1 MFLIVRPMLLL
12 VFVCLL
18 TLDPSRVGATNPSPA
33 QVKYIVSLTK
43 LFESTVG
50 RFICKSDSLSLGD
63 ELLFSLWVV
72 GCMLIIQAEE
82 MCYSHDPQQI
92 RCLRIDKS
100 RNAHFSVHYLD
111 NAQF

>member
-50 RFICKSDSLSLGD
+50 RF
-63 ELLFSLWVV
+63 
-72 GCMLIIQAEE
+72 
-82 MCYSHDPQQI
+82 
-92 RCLRIDKS
+92 
-100 RNAHFSVHYLD
+100 
-111 NAQF
+111 

>member
-1 MFLIVRPMLLL
+1 MLLL

-50 RFICKSDSLSLGD
+50 RFICKSDNLSLGD
-63 ELLFSLWVV
+63 ELLFSLWISTALV
-72 GCMLIIQAEE
+72 L
-82 MCYSHDPQQI
+82 P
-92 RCLRIDKS
+92 
-100 RNAHFSVHYLD
+100 
-111 NAQF
+111 

>member
-18 TLDPSRVGATNPSPA
+18 TLDPSCVGAINPSPA

-50 RFICKSDSLSLGD
+50 T
-63 ELLFSLWVV
+63 
-72 GCMLIIQAEE
+72 
-82 MCYSHDPQQI
+82 
-92 RCLRIDKS
+92 
-100 RNAHFSVHYLD
+100 
-111 NAQF
+111 